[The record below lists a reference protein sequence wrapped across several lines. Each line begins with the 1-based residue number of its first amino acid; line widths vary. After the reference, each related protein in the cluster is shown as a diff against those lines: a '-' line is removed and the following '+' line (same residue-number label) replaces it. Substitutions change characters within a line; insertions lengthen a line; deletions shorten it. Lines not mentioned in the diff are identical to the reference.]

1 MKYKA
6 IAVNVDATLPRFLI
20 QLGAYGH
27 TRLLIGAYHEDEAL
41 ELAAEWCEEHAP
53 GHLYNEEVEE
63 AYREGIAE
71 GLSEEEAQTRAE
83 IDMIPRDCGR
93 YLSAADVYII
103 MNPTAADVRGD

>member
-41 ELAAEWCEEHAP
+41 ELAAEW
-53 GHLYNEEVEE
+53 Y
-63 AYREGIAE
+63 
-71 GLSEEEAQTRAE
+71 E
-83 IDMIPRDCGR
+83 ISSCR
-93 YLSAADVYII
+93 
-103 MNPTAADVRGD
+103 